1 MIKIYFTVP
10 VIRTMTLVLFAVVF
24 LLPLSARSEIK
35 KGSFEVSPFVGYNF
49 FENAQ
54 NLKDHSLYGGR
65 LGYNV
70 TKNFGIEGALE
81 FIKSAV
87 DDSTITGTKE
97 GQFRSPVDAV
107 SLTFYHI
114 DAVYHFTPESKFTPF
129 VAAGFGG
136 AHYSTEISDQDMST
150 FDFGI
155 GAKYQVADNIA
166 FRIDLRDNIV
176 TEVIPFDQAYHNI
189 HASVGIVFAFGGTAR
204 SGSAPIVESEP
215 KAMVTLVVL
224 EDNHFEFDKSAI
236 TREGETILD
245 QNIRILNENPNVNIR
260 IAGYTSAHGTADY
273 NQKLSERRAE
283 AVRDYLV
290 KGGIAPDRLTTI
302 GYGKTRPAE
311 YEPIPENIYSKEA
324 KANMRVLFEVIV
336 K

>member
-10 VIRTMTLVLFAVVF
+10 VIKTLTLVLFAFVF

-54 NLKDHSLYGGR
+54 NLKDHPVYGGR
-65 LGYNV
+65 LGYNF
-70 TKNFGIEGALE
+70 TKNYGIEGALE
-81 FIKSAV
+81 FINSAV
-87 DDSTITGTKE
+87 DDASITGAKE

-107 SLTFYHI
+107 NLTFYHI
-114 DAVYHFTPESKFTPF
+114 DAVYHFMPDSKFTPF
-129 VAAGFGG
+129 VVAGFGG
-136 AHYSTEISDQDMST
+136 AHYGTEISNHDMSA
-150 FDFGI
+150 FDFGV
-155 GAKYQVADNIA
+155 GAKYRVADNIA

-176 TEVIPFDQAYHNI
+176 TEVFPFEKAYHNI
-189 HASVGIVFAFGGTAR
+189 HASVGIVFAFGGKAK
-204 SGSAPIVESEP
+204 SAPAPIVESEP

-236 TREGETILD
+236 TREGEAILD
-245 QNIRILNENPNVNIR
+245 QNIKILNENPKVKIR
-260 IAGYTSAHGTADY
+260 IAGYTSAHGTVDY

-283 AVRDYLV
+283 AVRDYLI